1 MTCHDAREALSAF
14 LDDELG
20 PERRREVEAHL
31 EGCAECRRELDG
43 LRQTVALLRGVQ
55 PARAPVGFVD
65 RVVTAARPRRWYR
78 RLASAAF
85 LPLSVK
91 VPAEATAILM
101 VALLAVYV
109 FERTPT
115 LQQAAR
121 PEAPPRGA
129 LLREMAPSEAPAR
142 LADETKREPLAPRS
156 AARPAMVGRPE
167 PARPDSTAPR
177 DFYAPVSPPPA
188 ASAPAPSSVPS
199 PKAESES
206 RAAGPPPPE
215 ADNRQKAQEAV
226 AGARRAVPSISKLA
240 ADQAQPSADVVARAT
255 LKDREGAARDLTEL
269 VARVGGTEIGRR
281 RDGEATIVE
290 VLIPLAGYPDFVSG
304 LTGLGPWQIEAK
316 RADLPAQVRVLLRLD

>member
-20 PERRREVEAHL
+20 PEHRREVAAHL

-43 LRQTVALLRGVQ
+43 LRQTVALLRGVE

-65 RVVTAARPRRWYR
+65 RVVTVARPRPWYR
-78 RLASAAF
+78 RLATAAF

-91 VPAEATAILM
+91 LPAEATAILM
-101 VALLAVYV
+101 VALLAVYI

-121 PEAPPRGA
+121 PEAPPREG
-129 LLREMAPSEAPAR
+129 LLREMARSEPPAR
-142 LADETKREPLAPRS
+142 LADEMKRAPLAPRS
-156 AARPAMVGRPE
+156 AEKPAAVGRPE
-167 PARPDSTAPR
+167 PPRPDVTAPR
-177 DFYAPVSPPPA
+177 DFYAPVPPSA
-188 ASAPAPSSVPS
+188 ASDPAPSSAAP

-206 RAAGPPPPE
+206 RPASPPPPE

-226 AGARRAVPSISKLA
+226 AGARRAAPSVSKLA
-240 ADQAQPSADVVARAT
+240 ADLAPPSADVVARAT
-255 LKDREGAARDLTEL
+255 LKDREAAERGLTDV

-281 RDGEATIVE
+281 RDGEAMIVE
-290 VLIPLAGYPDFVSG
+290 VVIPLAGYPDFVSG
-304 LTGLGPWQIEAK
+304 LASLGPWQIETK
-316 RADLPAQVRVLLRLD
+316 RADLPAQVRIFIRFD